1 MHYGKPT
8 EGAWP
13 VMKSGLGNLAADG
26 LDQLAETIRSRLQ
39 HIQRQ
44 PGLITGFLG
53 QTGLTL
59 ECEPP
64 KIQTSTFQ
72 PL

>member
-1 MHYGKPT
+1 
-8 EGAWP
+8 
-13 VMKSGLGNLAADG
+13 MKSGLGNLAPG
-26 LDQLAETIRSRLQ
+26 SLGQLADTVRSRLQ

-44 PGLITGFLG
+44 PDLITGLLG

-64 KIQTSTFQ
+64 
-72 PL
+72 